1 MSAQAALDQALAAL
15 DGGSRTDA
23 LERIARLVGEAVM
36 SGRADFAASALER
49 ALAIA
54 PAEPALLSR
63 YAAVSKLGGD
73 DASALRFALAA
84 LELSPGD
91 AIAAA
96 LAVEMLSDRI
106 ELTRAVTLGEACIAR
121 DPRAGHVM
129 RALAQAYLFQGRAHD
144 AQKVALRAAAL
155 LPGNP
160 AAVGGACLASLYD
173 DNLPATEIAERHR
186 RLGAQL
192 VPLPA
197 PPYVAHR
204 RDASAPLRV
213 GFISGDVREHP
224 VGLFVAPL
232 LSAFD
237 RRRIAPFVYSRGAGG
252 DSLTAR
258 VRALPL
264 AWRDTT
270 ALDDAAVLAQIRSD
284 RIDVLVDLS
293 GHTHGGRP
301 RLVASRAAPLQVSWL
316 GYPHATGIPQTDALL
331 ADAQT
336 MPVDDQAVLN
346 LPAYLPLPASYHAP
360 EVAPPPSRGGAAFT
374 FGSFNHLAKL
384 SDRTVAL
391 WCEVLRAMPQ
401 SRLALCAL
409 GLADLGTR
417 ERTQR
422 RFAARGIGSER
433 LVLLPPRGSGAEL
446 MQYYAQVD
454 LALDPLPFNGGTTT
468 LQALGQ
474 GVPTLTLPGATLA
487 SRMGLSVMTA
497 LGLNDELVASDAAHY
512 VALAAGWTQ
521 RPERLAELRGSMRG
535 RLLASDSMHPT
546 RFADAFTAL
555 LDRAVERS

>member
-1 MSAQAALDQALAAL
+1 MSAQASLEQALAAL
-15 DGGSRTDA
+15 AVGPRASGV
-23 LERIARLVGEAVM
+23 ERIARLVGEAVL
-36 SGRADFAASALER
+36 SGHADFAASALER

-73 DASALRFALAA
+73 EAAALRFALAA
-84 LELSPGD
+84 LELAPGD

-96 LAVEMLSDRI
+96 LAVEMLVDRI
-106 ELTRAVTLGEACIAR
+106 ELTRAVALGEACIER

-129 RALAQAYLFQGRAHD
+129 RALAQAYLFQGRAHE
-144 AQKVALRAAAL
+144 AQKVALKAAAL

-160 AAVGGACLASLYD
+160 AAVGAACFSSLYD
-173 DNLPATEIAERHR
+173 DTLAAGDVAERHR

-197 PPYVAHR
+197 PAPVAHR
-204 RDASAPLRV
+204 RDASVPLRV
-213 GFISGDVREHP
+213 GFLSGDIREHP

-232 LSAFD
+232 LAAFD
-237 RRRIAPFVYSRGAGG
+237 RARIAPYLYARGGA
-252 DSLTAR
+252 DALTAR

-270 ALDDAAVLAQIRSD
+270 ALDDAAALAQVRSD

-301 RLVASRAAPLQVSWL
+301 RLVASRAAPFQASWL
-316 GYPHATGIPQTDALL
+316 GYPHATGIPQTDALF
-331 ADAQT
+331 ADAAT
-336 MPVDDQAVLN
+336 MPGDDESVLR

-360 EVAPPPSRGGAAFT
+360 EVAPAPSRDGTPFT

-391 WCEVLRAMPQ
+391 WCEVLRATPQ

-409 GLADLGTR
+409 GLADAGTR

-422 RFAARGIGSER
+422 RFAARGVAPDR
-433 LVLLPPRGSGAEL
+433 LLMLPPRSSGAQL
-446 MQYYAQVD
+446 MEYYAQVD

-474 GVPTLTLPGATLA
+474 GVPTLTLPGATLP
-487 SRMGLSVMTA
+487 SRMGLSVLGA
-497 LGLNDELVASDAAHY
+497 LGLGDELVASDAAHY
-512 VALAAGWTQ
+512 VTLATAWTQ
-521 RPERLAELRGSMRG
+521 RPERLAELRHGLRG
-535 RLLASDSMHPT
+535 RLLASEALHPA
-546 RFADAFTAL
+546 RFAGAFAEL
-555 LDRAVERS
+555 LDRAHARA

>member
-1 MSAQAALDQALAAL
+1 MSAQASLEQALAAL
-15 DGGSRTDA
+15 DAGPRA
-23 LERIARLVGEAVM
+23 AAVERIARLVGEAVL

-73 DASALRFALAA
+73 DAAALRFALAA
-84 LELSPGD
+84 LDLSPGD

-96 LAVEMLSDRI
+96 LAVEMLTDRI
-106 ELTRAVTLGEACIAR
+106 ELTRAVSLGEACIER

-144 AQKVALRAAAL
+144 AQKIALRAAAL
-155 LPGNP
+155 VPGNP
-160 AAVGGACLASLYD
+160 AAVGAACLSSLYD
-173 DNLPATEIAERHR
+173 DTLSASEVAERHR

-197 PPYVAHR
+197 PPFAAHR
-204 RDASAPLRV
+204 RDPSAPIRV
-213 GFISGDVREHP
+213 GFVSGDIREHP

-232 LSAFD
+232 LAAFD
-237 RRRIAPFVYSRGAGG
+237 RGRIAPFVYARGAGG
-252 DSLTAR
+252 DALTAR

-270 ALDDAAVLAQIRSD
+270 ALDDASVLARIRAD

-301 RLVASRAAPLQVSWL
+301 RLVASRAAPFQASWL
-316 GYPHATGIPQTDALL
+316 GYPHATGIPQTDALF
-331 ADAQT
+331 ADART
-336 MPVDDQAVLN
+336 VPRDDDAVLR

-360 EVAPPPSRGGAAFT
+360 DVAPPPSRGGAAFT

-391 WCEVLRAMPQ
+391 WCEVLRAAPQ

-409 GLADLGTR
+409 GLADAGTR
-417 ERTQR
+417 ERTHR
-422 RFAARGIGSER
+422 RFAARGVGPER
-433 LVLLPPRGSGAEL
+433 LLMLPPRGSGAEL
-446 MQYYAQVD
+446 MEYYGQVD

-487 SRMGLSVMTA
+487 SRMGLSVLGA
-497 LGLNDELVASDAAHY
+497 LGLDDELVATDAAHY
-512 VALAAGWTQ
+512 VALAAGWMQ
-521 RPERLAELRGSMRG
+521 RGERLAELRGGLRG
-535 RLLASDSMHPT
+535 RLLASDALHPA
-546 RFADAFTAL
+546 RFAAAFAAL
-555 LDRAVERS
+555 LDGALERA

>member
-1 MSAQAALDQALAAL
+1 MSAQASLEQALAAL
-15 DGGSRTDA
+15 AAGPRASGV
-23 LERIARLVGEAVM
+23 ERIARLVGEAVL

-63 YAAVSKLGGD
+63 YAAVTKLGGD
-73 DASALRFALAA
+73 EAAALRFALAA
-84 LELSPGD
+84 LELAPGD

-96 LAVEMLSDRI
+96 LAVEMLVDRI
-106 ELTRAVTLGEACIAR
+106 DLTRAVALGEACIER

-129 RALAQAYLFQGRAHD
+129 RALAQAYLFQGRAHE

-160 AAVGGACLASLYD
+160 AAVGAACFSSLYD
-173 DNLPATEIAERHR
+173 DTLAAGDVAERHR

-197 PPYVAHR
+197 PAAVAHR

-213 GFISGDVREHP
+213 GFLSGDIREHP

-232 LSAFD
+232 LAAFD
-237 RRRIAPFVYSRGAGG
+237 RSRIAPYVYARGAGA
-252 DSLTAR
+252 DALTAR
-258 VRALPL
+258 VRGLPL

-270 ALDDAAVLAQIRSD
+270 ALDDAAALAQVRSD

-301 RLVASRAAPLQVSWL
+301 RLVASRAAPFQASWL
-316 GYPHATGIPQTDALL
+316 GYPHATGIPQTDALF
-331 ADAQT
+331 ADAAT
-336 MPVDDQAVLN
+336 MPGDDESVLR

-360 EVAPPPSRGGAAFT
+360 DVSPPPSRDGTPFT
-374 FGSFNHLAKL
+374 YGSFNHLAKL

-391 WCEVLRAMPQ
+391 WCEVLRAAPQ

-409 GLADLGTR
+409 GLADAGTR

-422 RFAARGIGSER
+422 RFAARGIATER
-433 LVLLPPRGSGAEL
+433 LLLLPPRSSSAQL
-446 MQYYAQVD
+446 MEYYAQVD

-474 GVPTLTLPGATLA
+474 GVPTLTLPGATLP
-487 SRMGLSVMTA
+487 SRMGLSVLGA
-497 LGLNDELVASDAAHY
+497 LGLGEELVARDAAHY
-512 VALAAGWTQ
+512 VALATAWPQ
-521 RPERLAELRGSMRG
+521 RPERLAELRQGLRG
-535 RLLASDSMHPT
+535 RLLASGALHPA
-546 RFADAFTAL
+546 RFASAFAAL
-555 LDRAVERS
+555 LDHAHARA